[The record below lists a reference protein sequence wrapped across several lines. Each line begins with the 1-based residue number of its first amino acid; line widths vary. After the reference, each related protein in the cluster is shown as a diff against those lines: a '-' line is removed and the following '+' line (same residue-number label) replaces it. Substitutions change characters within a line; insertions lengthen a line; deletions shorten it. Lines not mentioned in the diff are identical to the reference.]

1 MVTRYESRHP
11 TSTIPVSTVLPKTDQ
26 RSPGQ
31 GGKPR
36 PVPSRS
42 AAQQPHPQIGDSA
55 RVWDYVKSEW
65 IEGKIESIE
74 SGYRI
79 LVRCVAGLEE
89 TFGWYLALREG
100 VWVEDVVGVTGAKT

>member
-1 MVTRYESRHP
+1 
-11 TSTIPVSTVLPKTDQ
+11 
-26 RSPGQ
+26 
-31 GGKPR
+31 
-36 PVPSRS
+36 
-42 AAQQPHPQIGDSA
+42 
-55 RVWDYVKSEW
+55 VKSEW